1 MSRTMAAIIARGPIL
16 SPGALSSPA
25 GHGCCY
31 IMVNFADISD
41 ERGALRLLPAWM
53 SGAFALA
60 RPPAPLATAPTTCSA
75 AAQAHKQCQLPQS

>member
-1 MSRTMAAIIARGPIL
+1 VDQFFRP
-16 SPGALSSPA
+16 ALYRRLLVTS
-25 GHGCCY
+25 GCCY

-41 ERGALRLLPAWM
+41 ERGAFRLLPAWM